1 MKKEHS
7 LITKVIIE
15 LGNELKQKYPSYK
28 GIYLYGSRA
37 RGNYSADSD
46 YDMVITFDKEI
57 DWRFESGILGIVYN
71 YIVEYE
77 ILIDCK
83 VYNNSEIINPDT
95 PFRLNVKNEGIFYG
109 I

>member
-1 MKKEHS
+1 MKEKKN
-7 LITKVIIE
+7 LINMVIIK
-15 LGNELKQKYPSYK
+15 LGNELKQKYPKYK

-46 YDMVITFDKEI
+46 FDIVITFNREI
-57 DWRFESGILGIVYN
+57 DWRFESEILGIVYN

-83 VYNNSEIINPDT
+83 VYNNSEILNPDT

-109 I
+109 V